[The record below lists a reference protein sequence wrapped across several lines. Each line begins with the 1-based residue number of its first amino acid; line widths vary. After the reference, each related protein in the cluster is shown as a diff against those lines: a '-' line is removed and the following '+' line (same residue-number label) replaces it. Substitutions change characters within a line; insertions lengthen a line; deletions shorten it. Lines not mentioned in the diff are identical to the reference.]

1 LIVAWL
7 RRIALALLGSYG
19 ARLRFPH
26 LLVLSGAL
34 LVLDLLIPDVLPFYD
49 ELMLAVA
56 TLLFASWKQRRDP
69 AETTPQI
76 DE

>member
-1 LIVAWL
+1 MAWL